1 MRPHPSLEQFI
12 LENMSTAVLVFDRG
26 LKLVTMNSAAEA
38 LLEVSANQ
46 IRGIELGRL
55 LLAARSY
62 KGALHRAIDEGYAVM
77 ERELQLRSP
86 GSGILTVDCMVTPLH
101 DPSRGVSVL
110 VELIAIDRRKRITRE
125 EQLVAQNETAKLF
138 ARGLAHEIRNP
149 LGGLRGAAQLLERE
163 LVDESLKEYTRV
175 IIGEADRLQNL
186 MERMLGPRTLPQKR
200 DINVHEVLER
210 VYVLVRAEASP
221 NLAMER
227 DYDPS
232 IPLLSADP
240 ELLVQAILNIVRNAV
255 QALEQG
261 GQVILRTRVH
271 SQFRIGSKHHRLVVA
286 VEVTD
291 NGPGIPQPL
300 QETVFYPMVSGR
312 PGGTGLGLSIAQ
324 LLITQHGGL
333 IECVSEPGTTT
344 FTILL
349 PAGPEK

>member
-1 MRPHPSLEQFI
+1 MRPHATFEQFI
-12 LENMSTAVLVFDRG
+12 LDNMSTAVLMFDRS

-46 IRGIELGRL
+46 IRGTELGRL

-62 KGALHRAIDEGYAVM
+62 KVALDRAIEEGYAVT
-77 ERELQLRSP
+77 ERELQLRPP
-86 GSGILTVDCMVTPLH
+86 GSGILTVDCTITPLREA
-101 DPSRGVSVL
+101 SRGVSVL
-110 VELIAIDRRKRITRE
+110 VELIPIDRQKRITRE
-125 EQLVAQNETAKLF
+125 EQLVAQNETGKLF

-175 IIGEADRLQNL
+175 IISEADRLQNL
-186 MERMLGPRTLPQKR
+186 IERMLGPRTLPQKR
-200 DINVHEVLER
+200 AINVHEATER
-210 VYVLVRAEASP
+210 VYALVRAEAPP
-221 NLAMER
+221 NLSVVR

-232 IPLLSADP
+232 IPILSADP
-240 ELLVQAILNIVRNAV
+240 ELLVQAILNVVRNAV
-255 QALEQG
+255 QALEDG
-261 GQVILRTRVH
+261 GQVIIRTRVH
-271 SQFRIGSKHHRLVVA
+271 RNSTIGNKRHRLVVA

-291 NGPGIPQPL
+291 NGPGIPRAL

-312 PGGTGLGLSIAQ
+312 PDGTGLGLSIAQ

-333 IECVSEPGTTT
+333 IECISEPGSTT

-349 PAGPEK
+349 PVGTER